1 MSADTGTA
9 EDGWRRL
16 DKRMLLVHPVREL
29 VKYIPVLLG
38 VVIVGSQSDNPAWS
52 LAAVA
57 VIVVFALARWFTTTY
72 RIGPDTVELR
82 RGVLGRRTL
91 TVPRSR
97 IRSVDVRADVMHRL
111 LGLVVLVIGTGQQ
124 ADHDERFHLDGVDAR
139 QVPQLRALL
148 LRHPEQA
155 RPAGHGEAGHDTP
168 AVAAVPD
175 SPALPLRARTELRTD
190 TAGNSAAA
198 SAHSD
203 EPAGATAVFRQHS
216 RREALTRALAQ
227 DGAGAPDE
235 GIEIGHWRPGWVRYA
250 PLSLTGL
257 AIVGPAIGLA
267 AKLGV
272 ADALVRSSTVHDVGK
287 HSAVFIALAVTI
299 SVVVLLVVSA
309 IAACLHYLTTY
320 FRFRVLDDGR
330 ALHIRGGLLTTR
342 QTTLDLSR
350 LRGATVQEPLLLR
363 LAGGAEL
370 QAIMT
375 GDGARQKLLPQAP
388 RVAVE
393 RTLAHLLSHR
403 TDRDLEP
410 GRPPAARSVPEDRTE
425 IAADAD
431 PASVPLMSH
440 GPRARLR
447 RYTRAAAPVLVVVAA
462 AIAVSLAGQR
472 VPAWIWAMVVLFAL
486 ASAAVAH
493 DRYRGLGHAVIA
505 SDGRRPVWLITRH
518 GSLDRDRDC
527 LEAPGVI
534 GWTVRRTYFQRRAG
548 VATVIAASAAGK
560 KKYAIVDVPIDRAY
574 EVIEQVT
581 PGQLGTRS
589 LGHSSPGNLATM

>member
-1 MSADTGTA
+1 MSAGTETV

-16 DKRMLLVHPVREL
+16 DRRMLLVHPVREL

-148 LRHPEQA
+148 LRRPEQGGPEPEGNSGSG
-155 RPAGHGEAGHDTP
+155 RDTP
-168 AVAAVPD
+168 AAGT
-175 SPALPLRARTELRTD
+175 PAPPAPPLVSGTEHPTPAD
-190 TAGNSAAA
+190 TAG
-198 SAHSD
+198 HSPAGPRRPG
-203 EPAGATAVFRQHS
+203 EPAGATAVFRPQS
-216 RREALTRALAQ
+216 RREALTRVLAQ
-227 DGAGAPDE
+227 DGADTRDE

-257 AIVGPAIGLA
+257 AIVGPVIGLA

-272 ADALVRSSTVHDVGK
+272 ADALVRSPTVHDVGK
-287 HSAVFIALAVTI
+287 HSAVFIGLAVTI

-320 FRFRVLDDGR
+320 FGFRVLDDGQ
-330 ALHIRGGLLTTR
+330 ALHVRGGLLTTR

-388 RVAVE
+388 RAAVE
-393 RTLAHLLSHR
+393 RTLAHLLQYRSGR
-403 TDRDLEP
+403 SAEP
-410 GRPPAARSVPEDRTE
+410 AGPCTVRPLPGNSAGLAA
-425 IAADAD
+425 AFD
-431 PASVPLMSH
+431 PASVPLVPH

-447 RYTRAAAPVLVVVAA
+447 RYTRAAVPVLVVLAGL
-462 AIAVSLAGQR
+462 IAVSLAGQR
-472 VPAWIWAMVVLFAL
+472 VPLWVWVLFGLFTL

-505 SDGRRPVWLITRH
+505 FDGRRPVWLITRH

-548 VATVIAASAAGK
+548 LATVIAASAAGK

-574 EVIEQVT
+574 DVIEQVT
-581 PGQLGTRS
+581 PGLLGS
-589 LGHSSPGNLATM
+589 HPVPATM